1 MAEDTKKGK
10 VLSELQQLRGIVL
23 GEYTI
28 EVDDRLADLEHK
40 MRQAQTDLAKA
51 IEDSNNLGANEI
63 QAVRDLIDDRLSALT
78 ADINKQ
84 FSELQAQLETLQLN
98 HVDRSQLGELLI
110 AMGQQ
115 IQNKSED

>member
-1 MAEDTKKGK
+1 MAEETKKGK

-28 EVDDRLADLEHK
+28 EVDERLADLEHK
-40 MRQAQTDLAKA
+40 MRLARTDLAKA

-78 ADINKQ
+78 ADINQQ
-84 FSELQAQLETLQLN
+84 FSEIQAQLATLQSN
-98 HVDRSQLGELLI
+98 HVDRNQLGELLI
-110 AMGQQ
+110 SMGQQ
-115 IQNKSED
+115 IQGKSKN